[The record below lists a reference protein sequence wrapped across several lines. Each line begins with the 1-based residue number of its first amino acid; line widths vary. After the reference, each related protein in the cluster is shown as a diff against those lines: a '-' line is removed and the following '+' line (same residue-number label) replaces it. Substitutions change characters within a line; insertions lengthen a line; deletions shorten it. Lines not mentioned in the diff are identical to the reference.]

1 MIIDHVRDKDEFI
14 KLYNERPLPFQY
26 DIDFLLNNP
35 LLFCL
40 YDDDKDGALKAYIT
54 VQREDGELTL
64 SGASYRKNMP
74 DNTQFII
81 MVCKAITDDIYAY
94 TFKKEAALMLL
105 KAGFKKIGTENG
117 LNKYIRKYKNEEK
130 SEKN

>member
-14 KLYNERPLPFQY
+14 KLYNERPMPFQY

-40 YDDDKDGALKAYIT
+40 YDDDNDGALKAYIT
-54 VQREDGELTL
+54 IQKEYGELTL
-64 SGASYRKNMP
+64 SGASVRKNMP

-94 TFKKEAALMLL
+94 TIKKEAALMLR
-105 KAGFKKIGTENG
+105 KAGFKKIGEVDG
-117 LNKYIRKYKNEEK
+117 FNKYLRKYKNEF
-130 SEKN
+130 